1 MQEVIV
7 RMKLRLEFVSSHRK
21 GKSKP
26 PNAKFIGEVDLG
38 EGATVGALKE
48 YMKKMRGYAYC
59 RQEWRKQPTSVK
71 DGLEKRGDLVK
82 GKDKEK
88 LSDLGVKDGD
98 VLCFKDLG
106 PQIGYRT
113 VFIW

>member
-1 MQEVIV
+1 M

-21 GKSKP
+21 GKFKP
-26 PNAKFIGEVDLG
+26 PNGKFIGEVDLG
-38 EGATVGALKE
+38 ESATVGALKE
-48 YMKKMRGYAYC
+48 YMKKKRGYAYC
-59 RQEWRKQPTSVK
+59 RQEWRKQPTSGK

>member
-1 MQEVIV
+1 M
-7 RMKLRLEFVSSHRK
+7 RMKLRLEFVSSRK
-21 GKSKP
+21 GESKP
-26 PNAKFIGEVDLG
+26 NGKFIGEVDLG

-71 DGLEKRGDLVK
+71 DGPEKRGDLVK

>member
-26 PNAKFIGEVDLG
+26 PNGKFIGEVDLG

-48 YMKKMRGYAYC
+48 YMKRSGA
-59 RQEWRKQPTSVK
+59 THIA
-71 DGLEKRGDLVK
+71 
-82 GKDKEK
+82 GKSGGNNQ
-88 LSDLGVKDGD
+88 L
-98 VLCFKDLG
+98 
-106 PQIGYRT
+106 Q
-113 VFIW
+113 

>member
-1 MQEVIV
+1 V
-7 RMKLRLEFVSSHRK
+7 RMKLRLEFVSSRK
-21 GKSKP
+21 GESKP
-26 PNAKFIGEVDLG
+26 HGKFIGEVDLG

-48 YMKKMRGYAYC
+48 YMKTLRGYAYC
-59 RQEWRKQPTSVK
+59 RQEWRKHPSVK
-71 DGLEKRGDLVK
+71 DGQKRGDLVK
-82 GKDKEK
+82 GKDGNK